1 LLSID
6 VVFAELLV
14 EYLSPVQDDA
24 HDLVELLLLES
35 WW

>member
-1 LLSID
+1 SID

-14 EYLSPVQDDA
+14 EYLSLVQDDA